1 MLLTWDAETNTVNRG
16 NPFTASGKLISYS
29 VKQEDGKPSFNH
41 FSSPTFLS
49 ELRTL
54 MQQAKLLVGFNL
66 KFDLH
71 WASRY
76 GIKPPD
82 RCRVWD
88 CQIAEFIISGQQARY
103 PSLDECCAKYGL
115 GSKDD
120 KIAEYWKLGVDTEFI
135 PPDELQV
142 YNDLDVDLTYKLRIE
157 QMKIMTEEQ
166 IKLCVVMGLDLLVL
180 QEMEENGVR
189 FDTTL
194 CNEKAKETS
203 EQLAAITEELL
214 KYSPTPH
221 INLDSGQQLSCLL
234 YGGKFEVDFVTEETV
249 LYKSGSKKGTEYVKN
264 VHNPIVYECPKLFD
278 PLPKTETKLRKK
290 LSDEE
295 IVIYETN
302 EDVLKQLKSSDKW
315 RKRLIELLLQRA
327 ELAKLLDTYYGKL
340 PDLLHKME
348 WGEYLHGQYNQ
359 CVASTGRLSSSNPNM
374 QNFSGAVDTLLI
386 SRYE

>member
-1 MLLTWDAETNTVNRG
+1 
-16 NPFTASGKLISYS
+16 
-29 VKQEDGKPSFNH
+29 
-41 FSSPTFLS
+41 
-49 ELRTL
+49 

-142 YNDLDVDLTYKLRIE
+142 YNDLDVDLTYKLRIA

-166 IKLCVVMGLDLLVL
+166 IKLCLVMGLDLLVL
-180 QEMEENGVR
+180 QEMEENGVK
-189 FDTTL
+189 FDKEL
-194 CNEKAKETS
+194 CSTKAKETA

-290 LSDEE
+290 LNDEE

-359 CVASTGRLSSSNPNM
+359 CVAATGRLSSSAPK
-374 QNFSGAVDTLLI
+374 F
-386 SRYE
+386 